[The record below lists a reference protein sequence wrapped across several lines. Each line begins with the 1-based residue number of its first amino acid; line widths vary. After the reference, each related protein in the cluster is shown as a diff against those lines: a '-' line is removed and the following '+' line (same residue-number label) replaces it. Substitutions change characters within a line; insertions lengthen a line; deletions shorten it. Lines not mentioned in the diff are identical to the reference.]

1 MSEVKKSKP
10 VKTGTAAKTAA
21 KAKPAPVK
29 KAAPAK
35 TAKPAA
41 KATTKP
47 VKSAAKAATT
57 DKKTIRARG
66 IFKSGDLTKELAKR
80 REAKGISPRQ
90 LSIALK
96 MSPSTVGFIEAK
108 GSDMRVGSLIAICD
122 ALGVKASRLL
132 AQMGH

>member
-1 MSEVKKSKP
+1 MSEAKKSKP
-10 VKTGTAAKTAA
+10 VKTGTVAKPAA
-21 KAKPAPVK
+21 KAKT
-29 KAAPAK
+29 APAKKTVPAKK

-47 VKSAAKAATT
+47 VKSVTG
-57 DKKTIRARG
+57 KKSIQGRG
-66 IFKSGDLTKELAKR
+66 IFKAVELTKELAKR
-80 REAKGISPRQ
+80 REAKKISPRQ
-90 LSIALK
+90 LSTELG

-122 ALGVKASRLL
+122 ALGVKASCLL